1 MQENKLFEA
10 LLDVIPFAAYAVDVD
25 TYEVVYANRLMSE
38 NMYAPR
44 DKNCWKK
51 IFGQEEVC
59 SWCTV
64 EELKKREAVY
74 KSEKLVNNFFDEVT
88 DSWLQIYD
96 ELVRWPDGRTVK
108 YSITVDIT
116 EQKEIQAAMI
126 TTHTKLAMQ
135 SQKLKEANEKLEF
148 MAKKDFLTAVNNRGN
163 FFNLGEEIFAKILK
177 EDEFIFVAMFD
188 LDKFKLLNDTYSH
201 KVGDLALQAFT
212 KAVEKHLW
220 EEDIF
225 GRLGG
230 EEFALIS
237 QASCSDDIVQKLQK
251 IREET
256 EKIIINH
263 NNQEISFTVSI
274 GLVQKNEN
282 ETLDMTLEKADKE
295 LYSAKDTGR
304 NKVNFRIASC

>member
-1 MQENKLFEA
+1 MMQENKLFEA

-25 TYEVVYANRLMSE
+25 TYEVVYANKLMTE

-44 DKNCWKK
+44 EKYCWKK
-51 IFGQEEVC
+51 IFGQDEVC
-59 SWCTV
+59 SWCTI
-64 EELKKREAVY
+64 EELKKRQAIY
-74 KSEKLVNNFFDEVT
+74 KSEKLINHFFDEVT

-96 ELVRWPDGRTVK
+96 EILKWPDGRTVK

-163 FFNLGEEIFAKILK
+163 FFNVGEDFFTKTLQD
-177 EDEFIFVAMFD
+177 DEPIFVAMFD
-188 LDKFKLLNDTYSH
+188 LDKFKLLNDNYSH

-212 KAVEKHLW
+212 KTLEKHLN
-220 EEDIF
+220 ETDIF

-230 EEFALIS
+230 EEFALIMQS
-237 QASCSDDIVQKLQK
+237 SCSDSVIQKLQK
-251 IREET
+251 IREDT

-274 GLVQKNEN
+274 GLVKKELND
-282 ETLDMTLEKADKE
+282 TLDITLEKADKE
-295 LYSAKDTGR
+295 LYGAKKIGR
-304 NKVNFRIASC
+304 NQLKFRL

>member
-1 MQENKLFEA
+1 MMQENKLFEA
-10 LLDVIPFAAYAVDVD
+10 LLDVIPFAAYAVDVN
-25 TYEVVYANRLMSE
+25 TYEVVYANKLMTE

-44 DKNCWKK
+44 EKYCWKK
-51 IFGQEEVC
+51 IFGQNEVC
-59 SWCTV
+59 SWCTID
-64 EELKKREAVY
+64 ELKKREAIY
-74 KSEKLVNNFFDEVT
+74 KSEKLINHFFDEVT

-96 ELVRWPDGRTVK
+96 EILRWPDGRTVK

-135 SQKLKEANEKLEF
+135 SKKLQEANEKLEF

-163 FFNLGEEIFAKILK
+163 FFHLGEEVFTKVLQ

-188 LDKFKLLNDTYSH
+188 LDKFKLLNDVYSH

-212 KAVEKHLW
+212 KTVEKHLN

-237 QASCSDDIVQKLQK
+237 QSSCSDSIVKKLQK

-256 EKIIINH
+256 EKIIIEH
-263 NNQEISFTVSI
+263 NNQKISFTVSI
-274 GLVQKNEN
+274 GLVKKEVND
-282 ETLDMTLEKADKE
+282 TLDMTLEKADKE
-295 LYSAKDTGR
+295 LYNAKDAGR
-304 NKVNFRIASC
+304 NKVNFRL